1 MSKHTIGLTLTVLM
15 VAALLGCG
23 GDKFKMAPVTGT
35 VTLAGKPLEKVMVE
49 FWPEAEGPRS
59 IAVTD
64 AAGQF
69 KLMTDDGKHTGAVVG
84 AHKVVLKDV
93 SILNDEIR
101 GRAAADV
108 DLSQGR
114 KPRISTKYSSA
125 QTTML
130 TETVQTGENN
140 FTLEPIKF

>member
-1 MSKHTIGLTLTVLM
+1 MSKDFFGLTITVLM

-23 GDKFKMAPVTGT
+23 SEKFKIAPVTGT

-64 AAGQF
+64 AAGTF
-69 KLMTDDGKHTGAVVG
+69 KLMTDDGKRQGAVVG

-114 KPRISTKYSSA
+114 KPRISTKYSNA

-130 TETVQTGENN
+130 TETVQAGENN
-140 FTLEPIKF
+140 FNLEPIKF